1 MTHEHGFQKIK
12 NDLSFDCD
20 GSHVVLEN
28 VSGRTLFAGGVNL
41 FPGDRG
47 FYCGQ
52 DKKVD
57 KFIKENKLKV
67 AEEHSAKPKPRKP
80 KEEKSEETYATVADV
95 DAEASVQLGSS
106 EDDIA
111 PSTEQS

>member
-1 MTHEHGFQKIK
+1 MTHEHGFKKIK

-28 VSGRTLFAGGVNL
+28 VSGRTLFGGGASL

-52 DKKVD
+52 DAKID

>member
-1 MTHEHGFQKIK
+1 MTHKNGFQKIK

-20 GSHVVLEN
+20 GIHVVLEN
-28 VSGRTLFAGGVNL
+28 VSGRTLFAGGASL
-41 FPGDRG
+41 FPDDRG

-52 DKKVD
+52 DAKID
-57 KFIKENKLKV
+57 KLIKENKLKV
-67 AEEHSAKPKPRKP
+67 VEEHSAKPKPRKP

>member
-1 MTHEHGFQKIK
+1 MAHEHGFQKIK

-20 GSHVVLEN
+20 GNHVVVEN
-28 VSGRTLFAGGVNL
+28 TSGRTLFAGGVNL
-41 FPGDRG
+41 FPNDKA

-52 DKKVD
+52 EAKVD
-57 KFIKENKLKV
+57 RLIKENKLKV
-67 AEEHSAKPKPRKP
+67 VEEHSAKPKTRKP
-80 KEEKSEETYATVADV
+80 KEEKSEETSVTVADV
-95 DAEASVQLGSS
+95 ETEASVQLGSS

>member
-20 GSHVVLEN
+20 GINVVLEN
-28 VSGRTLFAGGVNL
+28 VSGRTLFAGGASL
-41 FPGDRG
+41 FPDDRG

-52 DKKVD
+52 DAKID
-57 KFIKENKLKV
+57 KLIKENKLKV
-67 AEEHSAKPKPRKP
+67 VEEHSAKPKPRKP

>member
-1 MTHEHGFQKIK
+1 MAHEHGFQKIK
-12 NDLSFDCD
+12 EDLSFDCD

-28 VSGRTLFAGGVNL
+28 VANRTLFVGGVNL
-41 FPGDRG
+41 FPGDKG

-52 DKKVD
+52 DKKID

-67 AEEHSAKPKPRKP
+67 VEENSAKPKSRKP
-80 KEEKSEETYATVADV
+80 KEEKSEETSVTVADA

-111 PSTEQS
+111 LSTEQS